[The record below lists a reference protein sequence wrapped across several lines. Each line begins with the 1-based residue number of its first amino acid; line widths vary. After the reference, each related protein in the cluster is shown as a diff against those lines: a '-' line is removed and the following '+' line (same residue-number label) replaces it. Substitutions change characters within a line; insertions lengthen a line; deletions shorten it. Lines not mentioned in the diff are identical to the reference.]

1 MNPFTLAEKTRLELT
16 TPPLTIRVNQE
27 YADLVPKMSD
37 EQYKSFKQDIK
48 KNGLR
53 IPITVTQQ
61 GVVLDG
67 HNRLRACKELGIE
80 CRYEIKEFD
89 DQLEEKDYV
98 ISVNLERR
106 NLSKYQLGIL
116 VLKRKPIQ
124 SEIGR
129 RRILSGKTLD
139 SFESRVDTNKEL
151 AESAGLTKSTLRKIE
166 IIQRQAPLNI

>member
-1 MNPFTLAEKTRLELT
+1 MT

-37 EQYKSFKQDIK
+37 KEYKSFKQDIK

-53 IPITVTQQ
+53 VPITVTQQ

-89 DQLEEKDYV
+89 DDDQLEEKDHV

-106 NLSKYQLGIL
+106 NLSEYQRGVL
-116 VLKRKPIQ
+116 VLKRKPIL
-124 SEIGR
+124 SEIAR
-129 RRILSGKTLD
+129 RNMLKW
-139 SFESRVDTNKEL
+139 
-151 AESAGLTKSTLRKIE
+151 
-166 IIQRQAPLNI
+166 